1 MHGSLTINQ
10 LKDDKS
16 ILEIE
21 TASINTHVL
30 NTNYGILLRTSDLLG
45 NNIQWYCRNEVTGDY
60 VFVED
65 DTCFEKAFMLYQS
78 HNYGYR
84 IGSYDISKLPQGAL
98 V

>member
-16 ILEIE
+16 ILEME
-21 TASINTHVL
+21 TAMINTHVL
-30 NTNYGILLRTSDLLG
+30 NTNHGILLRTSDLLG
-45 NNIQWYCRNEVTGDY
+45 KNVQWHCKDEITGDY
-60 VFVED
+60 ILINEDKVFEAAYQ
-65 DTCFEKAFMLYQS
+65 KYGHHLYK
-78 HNYGYR
+78 YR